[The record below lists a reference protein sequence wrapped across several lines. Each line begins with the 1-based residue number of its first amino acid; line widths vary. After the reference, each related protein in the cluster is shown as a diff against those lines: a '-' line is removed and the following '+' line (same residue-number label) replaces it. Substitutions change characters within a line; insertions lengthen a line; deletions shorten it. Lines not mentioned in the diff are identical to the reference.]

1 MTFDEFTQLEKCPH
15 SLPLALQALWYDFKG
30 DWKKSHEIV
39 QNASDADC
47 ALVHAY
53 LHRKE
58 GDVSNAGYWYRR
70 SGKPEFQGDLN
81 QEWQRMVR
89 ELLKT

>member
-1 MTFDEFTQLEKCPH
+1 MTLDEFTQLEKCPN

-30 DWKKSHEIV
+30 DWNNSHEIL

-47 ALVHAY
+47 DWVHAY

-81 QEWQRMVR
+81 QEWQHIVR